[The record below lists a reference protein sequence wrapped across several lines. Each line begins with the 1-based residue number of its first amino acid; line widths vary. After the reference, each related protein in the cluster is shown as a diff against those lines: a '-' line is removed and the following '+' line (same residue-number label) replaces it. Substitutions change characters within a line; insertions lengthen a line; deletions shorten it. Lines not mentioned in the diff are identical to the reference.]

1 MKPNAR
7 EADVILLKEKNVPR
21 NEWKMG
27 VVTSCVLAEDGLVR
41 RVTLDIISSDG
52 RRRSTE
58 RAIQDLV
65 LLHRPASSP
74 LEGQCVGIEEP
85 TGE

>member
-7 EADVILLKEKNVPR
+7 EGDVVLLKEKNVPR

-27 VVTSCVLAEDGLVR
+27 VVTSCVVAEDGLVR
-41 RVTLDIISSDG
+41 RVIISSDG